1 MSLTPVEIAS
11 LRDTMHKRSSALEEE
26 IATKLRE
33 SAEDLEMLGRVGDSG
48 DMAWVESE
56 SGLDL
61 AEAQRDIQEWRGIR
75 EAMRRMD
82 SGEYGVCIECG
93 VDIPIERLHSQPLA
107 LRCVDC
113 QGRRE
118 RLGALGVQPK

>member
-1 MSLTPVEIAS
+1 MSLKPTEVAG
-11 LRDTMHKRSSALEEE
+11 LRDTMHKRSRALEGE
-26 IATKLRE
+26 IAAKLRE
-33 SAEDLEMLGRVGDSG
+33 SVEDLEMLGRVGDSG

-75 EAMRRMD
+75 EAIRRMD
-82 SGEYGVCIECG
+82 TGEYGVCVDCAA
-93 VDIPIERLHSQPLA
+93 DIPLERLHSQPLA

>member
-1 MSLTPVEIAS
+1 MSLKPTEVAG
-11 LRDTMHKRSSALEEE
+11 LRDIMHKRSRVLEGE
-26 IATKLRE
+26 IAAKLRE
-33 SAEDLEMLGRVGDSG
+33 SVEDLEMLGRVGDSG

-75 EAMRRMD
+75 EAIRRID
-82 SGEYGVCIECG
+82 TGEYGVCIDCAS
-93 VDIPIERLHSQPLA
+93 DIPLERLRSQPLA
-107 LRCVDC
+107 LRCIDC
-113 QGRRE
+113 QVRRE

>member
-1 MSLTPVEIAS
+1 MSLKPTEVAG
-11 LRDTMHKRSSALEEE
+11 LRDTMHKRSRALESE
-26 IATKLRE
+26 IAAKLRE
-33 SAEDLEMLGRVGDSG
+33 SVEDLEMLGRVGDSG

-75 EAMRRMD
+75 EAIRRMD
-82 SGEYGVCIECG
+82 TGEYGVCVDCAS
-93 VDIPIERLHSQPLA
+93 DIPLERLRSQPLA
-107 LRCVDC
+107 LRCIDC
-113 QGRRE
+113 QVRRE

>member
-1 MSLTPVEIAS
+1 MSLKPTEVAG
-11 LRDTMHKRSSALEEE
+11 LRDTMHKRSRALEGE
-26 IATKLRE
+26 IAAKLRE
-33 SAEDLEMLGRVGDSG
+33 SVEDLEMLGRVGDSG

-75 EAMRRMD
+75 EAIRRMD
-82 SGEYGVCIECG
+82 TGEYGVCVDCAS
-93 VDIPIERLHSQPLA
+93 DIPLERLRSQPLA
-107 LRCVDC
+107 LRCIDC
-113 QGRRE
+113 QVRRE

>member
-1 MSLTPVEIAS
+1 MSLTPVEVAG
-11 LRDTMHKRSSALEEE
+11 LRDTMRERSRALEGE
-26 IATKLRE
+26 IAAKLRD
-33 SAEDLEMLGRVGDSG
+33 SVEDLEMLGRVGDSG

-82 SGEYGVCIECG
+82 AGDYGVCADCG
-93 VDIPIERLHSQPLA
+93 ADIPVDRLRSQPLA
-107 LRCVDC
+107 LCCVDC
-113 QGRRE
+113 QRRRE
-118 RLGALGVQPK
+118 RFSAVGVQPK